1 MGEISSLMTVKYCS
15 IKMNNRINRTLLIAA
30 AMLGA
35 SSSPKAYDIYSN
47 LANWNYSQP
56 NFTYGYSVGDGYTG
70 REYRNLTAD
79 RYNVNE
85 RDLVNAGVYRG
96 LAGSFGWNGNE
107 YNGGGSAFAFGV
119 LETGITA
126 DNGTFDGNG
135 NDFDVASGY
144 YADGTYNFDS
154 RDTSTNL
161 AIGHTSYGFYT
172 ELGGNYF
179 GASTNGTL
187 TVYERT
193 FQVARTGDGS
203 NGALDFSAFESDNSE
218 TLSGTYYGA
227 TIVGRNVLPF
237 ASEPF
242 AGEGAGVGTDL
253 VGSVVKLGDIA
264 LGFLESEGLYAK
276 DGGWLDIRGD
286 LTLGAGG
293 TIYIRDGEITTN
305 IYTQYYAPGTL
316 DEAGS
321 LAIEAGILSVRNYF
335 AQDMVALDRQTLG
348 FRDGAV
354 NNTRLIL
361 TGSGYGYGFDGEGGG
376 FDPLVDGSGALRSIT
391 GNNIQ
396 NGNISIVSNGGP
408 LDGAVIGVDTGAT
421 LVINGNINGLN
432 NIVSDGGAS
441 VYFGVDGSGTVNG
454 RILAGIN
461 DVWKDGAGELLLT
474 ASNLFSGD
482 VNVAGGSLRITNSG
496 ALSGTSG
503 QTYVGPG
510 ASLVLDQ
517 ANGLSLVDD
526 IHIDGT
532 GLVGVGGALHN
543 KTGANVTT
551 GNLWVD
557 SVGGGN
563 AAATAKVDA
572 SSSLTVAGLRTNG
585 SYDTFTIDVGGADLT
600 SGSFTVS
607 GTTGSLDVI
616 VKNGTGLA
624 TFTTLT
630 NDVDTITVNAGK
642 VVVLGSESTA
652 LAPFATSFD
661 KDGVGVF
668 EVRGSHFYQGW
679 DILDGTAN
687 LFGNVTLDGS
697 LTDGDFDLGDS
708 GDVTSATL
716 NVESGATL
724 THISAE
730 GGDPAANTNGFDI
743 RLNSALN
750 VKRGGVVQLNATEI
764 DLDDNGTVSV
774 AGTLSS
780 TDAIYANDNST
791 VTVLAGGVVNT
802 NLDAD
807 SDADIVINAA
817 DVVNAFARGQVTGNA
832 VISDDATL
840 TVNGLLT
847 GNVTV
852 SDSGIVRGSGQVIGN
867 LNQNNATIA
876 PGNSPGI
883 LLVTGNY
890 TNVGGLLDLELAD
903 TGVAGT
909 AYDQLRVTGT
919 IIVSNALL
927 VDYSTIRFV
936 DFAGFEAE
944 HGDVFQVIADGS
956 GNARNTFDKFDLS
969 ATVTAAFDRVLFN
982 HATGRAYGTG
992 LVNNQNFSNY
1002 GKNRNQR
1009 EIGRALWMEAID
1021 YDKSGL
1027 GGELPQ
1033 SFIDSAYDPVAAAA
1047 KNGRKAWILTRHDNV
1062 QGELSTDLGAAAVQM
1077 LTASSG
1083 ATGLDSLSP
1092 EAYSGFGEIAVRLN
1106 RNIAQLGTTGR
1117 RTGDDGKWGFNFGYS
1132 GEQMTSDSTSD
1143 YTSYK
1148 TTSDT
1153 AYLTGDFA
1161 LGSNVHLNLSVALD
1175 DGRVQARDFNGDT
1188 NTSAFGIGLSITPES
1203 KSVRF
1208 DIGASFSNTNF
1219 DAVRQGSY
1227 MSQDN
1232 QDANAVAARLTFLPK
1247 QASLNTVVK
1256 AGQPAAPKVTLIPYI
1271 GVSFASTDVDAFSEA
1286 DVAGAQLN
1294 VDGFNRRSLVGEFGL
1309 NAEYALSEK
1318 TTLTGVFAYEHEFRD
1333 SGQTAMTAEFANDG
1347 VDDTDFT
1354 IHTDGFGAN
1363 IFRLGVGV
1371 RQQLGDKASLGLSYD
1386 ALFGGGLSSGQHIK
1400 ADVSFRF

>member
-1 MGEISSLMTVKYCS
+1 
-15 IKMNNRINRTLLIAA
+15 MNNRINRTLLIAA

-35 SSSPKAYDIYSN
+35 SSSPKAYN
-47 LANWNYSQP
+47 
-56 NFTYGYSVGDGYTG
+56 
-70 REYRNLTAD
+70 
-79 RYNVNE
+79 
-85 RDLVNAGVYRG
+85 
-96 LAGSFGWNGNE
+96 
-107 YNGGGSAFAFGV
+107 
-119 LETGITA
+119 
-126 DNGTFDGNG
+126 FDGTTG
-135 NDFDVASGY
+135 
-144 YADGTYNFDS
+144 
-154 RDTSTNL
+154 
-161 AIGHTSYGFYT
+161 
-172 ELGGNYF
+172 
-179 GASTNGTL
+179 
-187 TVYERT
+187 T
-193 FQVARTGDGS
+193 FQVGRTGSPS
-203 NGALDFSAFESDNSE
+203 NFSVFEGINSE
-218 TLSGTYYGA
+218 TLSGTYYNG
-227 TIVGRNVLPF
+227 TTFVGRNVLPL
-237 ASEPF
+237 ATN
-242 AGEGAGVGTDL
+242 GAPTADL
-253 VGSVVKLGDIA
+253 AGSVVKLGDIT
-264 LGFLESEGLYAK
+264 LGFFESEGLYAR

-293 TIYIRDGEITTN
+293 TINIRDGEITSN
-305 IYTQYYAPGTL
+305 IYTQTYAPGTL
-316 DEAGS
+316 DEAGF
-321 LAIEAGILSVRNYF
+321 LDIEAGILSVRNYF
-335 AQDMVALDRQTLG
+335 AQDMVALDDQTLG

-354 NNTRLIL
+354 NSTRLIL
-361 TGSGYGYGFDGEGGG
+361 TGSGYAYGFDGEGGG
-376 FDPLVDGSGALRSIT
+376 LGLEPTEGIGALRSIT

-396 NGNISIVSNGGP
+396 NGNISIVSTGGP
-408 LDGAVIGVDTGAT
+408 VDGALIGIDTGAT
-421 LVINGNINGLN
+421 LTINGTINGLN
-432 NIVSDGGAS
+432 NVVSDGGAI
-441 VYFGVDGSGTVNG
+441 VGFNAVGNATVNG
-454 RILAGIN
+454 RILAGISE
-461 DVWKDGAGELLLT
+461 VYKVGAGELLLT
-474 ASNLFSGD
+474 AANLFTGD
-482 VNVAGGSLRITNSG
+482 VNVIEGSVRITNSG

-517 ANGLSLVDD
+517 TNGLSLVDD

-543 KTGANVTT
+543 KTGVNVTT
-551 GNLWVD
+551 GNLWIDD
-557 SVGGGN
+557 STESGAN

-585 SYDTFTIDVGGADLT
+585 SYDTFTIDVGGAALT

-630 NDVDTITVNAGK
+630 DDVDTITVNAGK

-730 GGDPAANTNGFDI
+730 GGDPAANNNGFDI

-764 DLDDNGTVSV
+764 DLDDNSTVSV

-1062 QGELSTDLGAAAVQM
+1062 QGELSTDLGDAAVQV

-1106 RNIAQLGTTGR
+1106 RNIAQLGATGR
-1117 RTGDDGKWGFNFGYS
+1117 RTGDDAKWGFNFGYS

-1256 AGQPAAPKVTLIPYI
+1256 AGEPAAPKVTLTPYV

-1294 VDGFNRRSLVGEFGL
+1294 VKGFNRRSLVGEFGL

>member
-1 MGEISSLMTVKYCS
+1 
-15 IKMNNRINRTLLIAA
+15 MNNRINRTLLIAA

-35 SSSPKAYDIYSN
+35 SSSPKAYD
-47 LANWNYSQP
+47 
-56 NFTYGYSVGDGYTG
+56 
-70 REYRNLTAD
+70 
-79 RYNVNE
+79 
-85 RDLVNAGVYRG
+85 
-96 LAGSFGWNGNE
+96 
-107 YNGGGSAFAFGV
+107 
-119 LETGITA
+119 
-126 DNGTFDGNG
+126 FDG
-135 NDFDVASGY
+135 
-144 YADGTYNFDS
+144 
-154 RDTSTNL
+154 ST
-161 AIGHTSYGFYT
+161 G
-172 ELGGNYF
+172 
-179 GASTNGTL
+179 
-187 TVYERT
+187 T
-193 FQVARTGDGS
+193 FQVARTDGDGS
-203 NGALDFSAFESDNSE
+203 ANLSVFEGVNSA

-237 ASEPF
+237 ASE
-242 AGEGAGVGTDL
+242 EGTDL
-253 VGSVVKLGDIA
+253 EGSVVKLGDIA
-264 LGFLESEGLYAK
+264 LGFFESEGLYAK

-286 LTLGAGG
+286 LTLGASGD
-293 TIYIRDGEITTN
+293 IFIRDGEITSN
-305 IYTQYYAPGTL
+305 IYTQYYASGTL
-316 DEAGS
+316 DEAG
-321 LAIEAGILSVRNYF
+321 LLDIEAGILSVRYYF
-335 AQDMVALDRQTLG
+335 AQDMVALDDQTLG

-354 NNTRLIL
+354 NSTRLIL
-361 TGSGYGYGFDGEGGG
+361 TGFGYAYGFDGEGGG
-376 FDPLVDGSGALRSIT
+376 LVLEPTEGIGALRSIT

-396 NGNISIVSNGGP
+396 NGNISIVSDGGP
-408 LDGAVIGVDTGAT
+408 VDGAVIGIDTGAT

-432 NIVSDGGAS
+432 NVVSDGGAI
-441 VYFGVDGSGTVNG
+441 VGFNAVGNATVNG
-454 RILAGIN
+454 RILAGIS
-461 DVWKDGAGELLLT
+461 DVYKVGAGELLLT
-474 ASNLFSGD
+474 AANLFTGD
-482 VNVAGGSLRITNSG
+482 VNVIEGSVRITNSG

-503 QTYVGPG
+503 LTYVGPG

-551 GNLWVD
+551 GNLWIDD
-557 SVGGGN
+557 STESGAD

-572 SSSLTVAGLRTNG
+572 SSSLTVAGLRSNG
-585 SYDTFTIDVGGADLT
+585 SYNTFTIDVGGAALT

-607 GTTGSLDVI
+607 GTTGEINDI
-616 VKNGTGLA
+616 IKNGTGLA

-630 NDVDTITVNAGK
+630 SDVENIFVNAGK

-652 LAPFATSFD
+652 LAPFDATSFD
-661 KDGVGVF
+661 KWGAALI
-668 EVRGSHFYQGW
+668 EIRGSHFYE
-679 DILDGTAN
+679 DFDVREGTAD
-687 LFGNVTLDGS
+687 LFGNVTNGINDG
-697 LTDGDFDLGDS
+697 GDFDLGDNDEDTS
-708 GDVTSATL
+708 GIL

-724 THISAE
+724 THVSAFD
-730 GGDPAANTNGFDI
+730 GNPNANTDGFDI
-743 RLNSALN
+743 VNNSALN
-750 VKRGGVVQLNATEI
+750 VKRGGVVQLNGAEI
-764 DLDDNGTVSV
+764 DLDDNSTVSV

-780 TDAIYANDNST
+780 TDAINANDNST

-817 DVVNAFARGQVTGNA
+817 DVVNAYARGQVTGNA

-919 IIVSNALL
+919 IIVSNVLL
-927 VDYSTIRFV
+927 VDYSTIRFI

-969 ATVTAAFDRVLFN
+969 ATVTSAFDRVLFN

-1062 QGELSTDLGAAAVQM
+1062 QGELSTDLGDAAVQV

-1203 KSVRF
+1203 KFVRF

-1256 AGQPAAPKVTLIPYI
+1256 AGEPAAPKVTLTPYV
-1271 GVSFASTDVDAFSEA
+1271 GVSFASTSVDAFSEA

>member
-1 MGEISSLMTVKYCS
+1 
-15 IKMNNRINRTLLIAA
+15 MNNRINRTLLIAA
-30 AMLGA
+30 ALLGA
-35 SSSPKAYDIYSN
+35 SSSSKAYDFN
-47 LANWNYSQP
+47 
-56 NFTYGYSVGDGYTG
+56 
-70 REYRNLTAD
+70 
-79 RYNVNE
+79 
-85 RDLVNAGVYRG
+85 
-96 LAGSFGWNGNE
+96 GSPG
-107 YNGGGSAFAFGV
+107 
-119 LETGITA
+119 
-126 DNGTFDGNG
+126 
-135 NDFDVASGY
+135 
-144 YADGTYNFDS
+144 
-154 RDTSTNL
+154 
-161 AIGHTSYGFYT
+161 
-172 ELGGNYF
+172 
-179 GASTNGTL
+179 
-187 TVYERT
+187 T
-193 FQVARTGDGS
+193 FQVGRTGIEAS
-203 NGALDFSAFESDNSE
+203 SSDFEDINSE
-218 TLSGTYYGA
+218 TLSGTYYNG
-227 TIVGRNVLPF
+227 TTFVGLNVLPF
-237 ASEPF
+237 AT
-242 AGEGAGVGTDL
+242 AGAPTADL
-253 VGSVVKLGDIA
+253 AGSVVKLGDIA
-264 LGFLESEGLYAK
+264 LGFFGSEGLFAE

-293 TIYIRDGEITTN
+293 TIYIRDGEITSN
-305 IYTQYYAPGTL
+305 IYTQTYAPGTL
-316 DEAGS
+316 DEAGF
-321 LAIEAGILSVRNYF
+321 LDIEAGILSVRNYF
-335 AQDMVALDRQTLG
+335 AQDMVATDGQTLG

-354 NNTRLIL
+354 NNTRMIL
-361 TGSGYGYGFDGEGGG
+361 TGFGYAYGFDGEGGSG
-376 FDPLVDGSGALRSIT
+376 PVPTEGIGALRSIT

-396 NGNISIVSNGGP
+396 NGNISIVSDGG
-408 LDGAVIGVDTGAT
+408 LADGTIIGVDTGAT
-421 LVINGNINGLN
+421 LTINGTINGLN
-432 NIVSDGGAS
+432 DVDSDGGAI
-441 VYFGVDGSGTVNG
+441 VGFNTFGNATVNG
-454 RILAGIN
+454 RILAGIS
-461 DVWKDGAGELLLT
+461 DVYKVGAGELLINS
-474 ASNLFSGD
+474 SNLFTGD
-482 VNVAGGSLRITNSG
+482 VNIIAGSARITNSG

-503 QTYVGPG
+503 QTYVESG

-517 ANGLSLVDD
+517 ASGLSLVDD

-543 KTGANVTT
+543 KTGTNVTT
-551 GNLWVD
+551 GNLWIDD
-557 SVGGGN
+557 STESGAD

-572 SSSLTVAGLRTNG
+572 SSSLTVAGLRSNG
-585 SYDTFTIDVGGADLT
+585 SYNTFTIDVGGVALT

-607 GTTGSLDVI
+607 GTTGSINDI

-630 NDVDTITVNAGK
+630 SDVQNIFVNAGK

-652 LAPFATSFD
+652 LDPFDDTSFD
-661 KDGVGVF
+661 KWGAAVI
-668 EVRGSHFYQGW
+668 EIRGSHFYE
-679 DILDGTAN
+679 DFDVREGTAD
-687 LFGNVTLDGS
+687 LFGNVTSGFGGEGG
-697 LTDGDFDLGDS
+697 GDLDLGSDEEGTFS
-708 GDVTSATL
+708 GIL

-724 THISAE
+724 THVSE
-730 GGDPAANTNGFDI
+730 FDGDPSANTDDFDVVN
-743 RLNSALN
+743 NSALN
-750 VKRGGVVQLNATEI
+750 VKRGGVVQLNAAEI
-764 DLDDNGTVSV
+764 EVDDNSTVSV

-780 TDAIYANDNST
+780 TAEVEANDNST
-791 VTVLAGGVVNT
+791 VTVLAGGVVNSDI
-802 NLDAD
+802 NAD
-807 SDADIVINAA
+807 EAAEVVIDAA
-817 DVVNAFARGQVTGNA
+817 DVVNAYARGQVTGNA
-832 VISDDATL
+832 TISDSATL

-867 LNQNNATIA
+867 LIQSNATIS

-919 IIVSNALL
+919 ITVSNALP
-927 VDYSTIRFV
+927 VDYSTIRFI

-969 ATVTAAFDRVLFN
+969 ATVTGANDRVLFY

-1002 GKNRNQR
+1002 AKNRNQR

-1027 GGELPQ
+1027 IGELPQ

-1047 KNGRKAWILTRHDNV
+1047 KTGLKAWILTRHDNV
-1062 QGELSTDLGAAAVQM
+1062 LGELSTDLGDAAVQM

-1106 RNIAQLGTTGR
+1106 RNIAQLGSTGR

-1247 QASLNTVVK
+1247 QASLNTVLK
-1256 AGQPAAPKVTLIPYI
+1256 AGEPAAPKVTLTPYV
-1271 GVSFASTDVDAFSEA
+1271 GVSFASTSVDAFSEA

-1333 SGQTAMTAEFANDG
+1333 SGQTEMRAEFANDG

-1354 IHTDGFGAN
+1354 IHTDGLGAN
-1363 IFRLGVGV
+1363 IFRLGVGI
-1371 RQQLGDKASLGLSYD
+1371 RQQLGEKASLGLSYD

>member
-1 MGEISSLMTVKYCS
+1 
-15 IKMNNRINRTLLIAA
+15 MNNRINRTLLVAA
-30 AMLGA
+30 ALLGA
-35 SSSPKAYDIYSN
+35 SSSSKAYDFNGS
-47 LANWNYSQP
+47 
-56 NFTYGYSVGDGYTG
+56 TG
-70 REYRNLTAD
+70 
-79 RYNVNE
+79 
-85 RDLVNAGVYRG
+85 
-96 LAGSFGWNGNE
+96 
-107 YNGGGSAFAFGV
+107 
-119 LETGITA
+119 
-126 DNGTFDGNG
+126 
-135 NDFDVASGY
+135 
-144 YADGTYNFDS
+144 
-154 RDTSTNL
+154 
-161 AIGHTSYGFYT
+161 
-172 ELGGNYF
+172 
-179 GASTNGTL
+179 
-187 TVYERT
+187 T
-193 FQVARTGDGS
+193 FQVGRTS
-203 NGALDFSAFESDNSE
+203 IEVSSSAFEGINSE
-218 TLSGTYYGA
+218 TLSGTYYNG
-227 TIVGRNVLPF
+227 TTFVGLNVLPF
-237 ASEPF
+237 AT
-242 AGEGAGVGTDL
+242 AGAPTADL
-253 VGSVVKLGDIA
+253 AGSVVKLGDIA
-264 LGFLESEGLYAK
+264 LGFFDPESLYAE

-293 TIYIRDGEITTN
+293 TIYIRDGEITSN
-305 IYTQYYAPGTL
+305 IYTQTYAPGTL
-316 DEAGS
+316 DEAGF
-321 LAIEAGILSVRNYF
+321 LDIEAGILSVRNYF
-335 AQDMVALDRQTLG
+335 AQDMVATDGQTLG

-354 NNTRLIL
+354 NNTRMIL
-361 TGSGYGYGFDGEGGG
+361 TGFGYDYGFDGEGGPG
-376 FDPLVDGSGALRSIT
+376 PDPTEGSGALRSIT

-396 NGNISIVSNGGP
+396 NGNISIVSDGEVY
-408 LDGAVIGVDTGAT
+408 DGAIIGVDTGAT
-421 LVINGNINGLN
+421 LTINGTINGLN
-432 NIVSDGGAS
+432 DVDSDGGAI
-441 VYFGVDGSGTVNG
+441 VGFNTFGNATVNG
-454 RILAGIN
+454 RILAGIS
-461 DVWKDGAGELLLT
+461 DVFKVGAGELLVT
-474 ASNLFSGD
+474 ASNLFTGD
-482 VNVAGGSLRITNSG
+482 VNIIAGSVRITNSG

-503 QTYVGPG
+503 QTYVESG

-517 ANGLSLVDD
+517 ASGLSLVDD

-543 KTGANVTT
+543 KTGTNVTT
-551 GNLWVD
+551 GNLWID
-557 SVGGGN
+557 SVEDGSD

-585 SYDTFTIDVGGADLT
+585 SYDTFTIDVGGAGLT

-652 LAPFATSFD
+652 LAPFETGFD
-661 KDGVGVF
+661 KYGVGVL

-679 DILDGTAN
+679 DIRDGTAN
-687 LFGNVTLDGS
+687 LFGNVTLDGN
-697 LTDGDFDLGDS
+697 LADGDFDLGESDA
-708 GDVTSATL
+708 VTSATL
-716 NVESGATL
+716 NIESGATL
-724 THISAE
+724 THISDDGE
-730 GGDPAANTNGFDI
+730 GDPAANSNGFDI

-750 VKRGGVVQLNATEI
+750 VKRGGVVQLNAAEI

-802 NLDAD
+802 NIDAD
-807 SDADIVINAA
+807 GTADVVIDAA
-817 DVVNAFARGQVTGNA
+817 DVVNAYARGQVRGNA
-832 VISDDATL
+832 TISDSATL
-840 TVNGLLT
+840 TVNGLLGRNDSLAIT
-847 GNVTV
+847 VTV
-852 SDSGIVRGSGQVIGN
+852 SDSGIVRGSGEIRGN
-867 LNQNNATIA
+867 LIQSNATIS

-919 IIVSNALL
+919 ITVSNALP
-927 VDYSTIRFV
+927 VDYSTIRFI

-969 ATVTAAFDRVLFN
+969 ATVTGANDRVLFY

-1002 GKNRNQR
+1002 AKNRNQR

-1027 GGELPQ
+1027 TGEL
-1033 SFIDSAYDPVAAAA
+1033 SAEFIATAYDPVAAAA
-1047 KNGRKAWILTRHDNV
+1047 KTGLKAWILTRHVDV
-1062 QGELSTDLGAAAVQM
+1062 PVPPATLPSGDVVGENSTDLGDAAVQM

-1106 RNIAQLGTTGR
+1106 RNIAQLGSTGR

-1247 QASLNTVVK
+1247 QASLNTVLK
-1256 AGQPAAPKVTLIPYI
+1256 AGEPAAPKVTLTPYV
-1271 GVSFASTDVDAFSEA
+1271 GVSFASTSVDAFSEA

-1294 VDGFNRRSLVGEFGL
+1294 VKGFNRRSLVGEFGL

-1333 SGQTAMTAEFANDG
+1333 SGQTEMRAEFANEG

-1354 IHTDGFGAN
+1354 IHTDGLGAN

-1371 RQQLGDKASLGLSYD
+1371 RQQLGEKASLGLSYD

>member
-1 MGEISSLMTVKYCS
+1 
-15 IKMNNRINRTLLIAA
+15 MNNRINRTLLIAA
-30 AMLGA
+30 ALLGA
-35 SSSPKAYDIYSN
+35 SSSSKAYD
-47 LANWNYSQP
+47 
-56 NFTYGYSVGDGYTG
+56 
-70 REYRNLTAD
+70 
-79 RYNVNE
+79 
-85 RDLVNAGVYRG
+85 
-96 LAGSFGWNGNE
+96 
-107 YNGGGSAFAFGV
+107 
-119 LETGITA
+119 
-126 DNGTFDGNG
+126 FDG
-135 NDFDVASGY
+135 
-144 YADGTYNFDS
+144 
-154 RDTSTNL
+154 ST
-161 AIGHTSYGFYT
+161 G
-172 ELGGNYF
+172 
-179 GASTNGTL
+179 
-187 TVYERT
+187 T
-193 FQVARTGDGS
+193 FQVGRTS
-203 NGALDFSAFESDNSE
+203 IEVSSSAFEDINSE
-218 TLSGTYYGA
+218 TLSGTYYNG
-227 TIVGRNVLPF
+227 TTFIGLNVLPF
-237 ASEPF
+237 AT
-242 AGEGAGVGTDL
+242 AGAPTADL
-253 VGSVVKLGDIA
+253 AGSVVKLGDIA
-264 LGFLESEGLYAK
+264 LGFFDPESLYAE

-293 TIYIRDGEITTN
+293 TIYIRDGEITSN
-305 IYTQYYAPGTL
+305 IYTQTYAPGTL
-316 DEAGS
+316 DEAGF
-321 LAIEAGILSVRNYF
+321 LDIEAGILSVRNYF
-335 AQDMVALDRQTLG
+335 AQDMVATDGQTLG

-354 NNTRLIL
+354 NNTRMIL
-361 TGSGYGYGFDGEGGG
+361 TGFGYAYGFDGEGGPG
-376 FDPLVDGSGALRSIT
+376 PDSTEGIGALRSIT

-396 NGNISIVSNGGP
+396 NGNISIVAEEGP
-408 LDGAVIGVDTGAT
+408 LEGAIIGVDTGAT
-421 LVINGNINGLN
+421 LTINGTINGLN
-432 NIVSDGGAS
+432 DVDSDGGAI
-441 VYFGVDGSGTVNG
+441 VGFNTVGNATVNG
-454 RILAGIN
+454 RILAGIS
-461 DVWKDGAGELLLT
+461 DVFKVGAGELLVT
-474 ASNLFSGD
+474 ASNLFTGD
-482 VNVAGGSLRITNSG
+482 VNIIAGSARITNSG

-503 QTYVGPG
+503 QTYVESG

-517 ANGLSLVDD
+517 ASGLSLVDD

-543 KTGANVTT
+543 KTGTNVTT
-551 GNLWVD
+551 GNLWID
-557 SVGGGN
+557 SVEDGVD

-585 SYDTFTIDVGGADLT
+585 SYDTFTIDVGGAGLT

-630 NDVDTITVNAGK
+630 EDTDTITVNAGK

-652 LAPFATSFD
+652 LAPFETGFD
-661 KDGVGVF
+661 KYGVGVL

-679 DILDGTAN
+679 DIRDGTAN
-687 LFGNVTLDGS
+687 LFGNVTLDGN
-697 LTDGDFDLGDS
+697 LADGDFDLGES
-708 GDVTSATL
+708 AAVTSATL
-716 NVESGATL
+716 NIESGATL
-724 THISAE
+724 THISDDGE
-730 GGDPAANTNGFDI
+730 GDPAANSDGFDI

-750 VKRGGVVQLNATEI
+750 VKRGGVVQLNAAEI
-764 DLDDNGTVSV
+764 DLDDTGTVSV

-802 NLDAD
+802 DIDAD
-807 SDADIVINAA
+807 GTADVVIDAA
-817 DVVNAFARGQVTGNA
+817 DVVNAYARGQVRGNA
-832 VISDDATL
+832 TISDSATL
-840 TVNGLLT
+840 TVNGLLGRNDSLAIT
-847 GNVTV
+847 VTV
-852 SDSGIVRGSGQVIGN
+852 SDSGIVRGSGEIRGN
-867 LNQNNATIA
+867 LIQSNATIS

-919 IIVSNALL
+919 ITVSNALPG
-927 VDYSTIRFV
+927 DYSTIRFI

-969 ATVTAAFDRVLFN
+969 ATVTGANDRVLFY

-1002 GKNRNQR
+1002 AKNRNQR

-1027 GGELPQ
+1027 TGEL
-1033 SFIDSAYDPVAAAA
+1033 SAEFIATAYDPVAAAA
-1047 KNGRKAWILTRHDNV
+1047 KTGLKAWILTRHVDV
-1062 QGELSTDLGAAAVQM
+1062 PVPPATLPSGDVVGENSTDLGDAAVQM

-1106 RNIAQLGTTGR
+1106 RNIAQLGSTGR

-1247 QASLNTVVK
+1247 QASLNTVLK
-1256 AGQPAAPKVTLIPYI
+1256 AGEPAAPKVTLTPYV
-1271 GVSFASTDVDAFSEA
+1271 GVSFASTSVDAFSEA

-1333 SGQTAMTAEFANDG
+1333 SGQTEMTAEFANDG

-1354 IHTDGFGAN
+1354 IHTDGLGAN

-1371 RQQLGDKASLGLSYD
+1371 RQQLGEKASLGLSYD

>member
-1 MGEISSLMTVKYCS
+1 
-15 IKMNNRINRTLLIAA
+15 MNNRINRTLLIAA
-30 AMLGA
+30 ALLGA
-35 SSSPKAYDIYSN
+35 SSSSKAYD
-47 LANWNYSQP
+47 
-56 NFTYGYSVGDGYTG
+56 
-70 REYRNLTAD
+70 
-79 RYNVNE
+79 
-85 RDLVNAGVYRG
+85 
-96 LAGSFGWNGNE
+96 
-107 YNGGGSAFAFGV
+107 
-119 LETGITA
+119 
-126 DNGTFDGNG
+126 FDG
-135 NDFDVASGY
+135 
-144 YADGTYNFDS
+144 
-154 RDTSTNL
+154 ST
-161 AIGHTSYGFYT
+161 G
-172 ELGGNYF
+172 
-179 GASTNGTL
+179 
-187 TVYERT
+187 T
-193 FQVARTGDGS
+193 FQVGRTS
-203 NGALDFSAFESDNSE
+203 IEVSSSAFEDINSE
-218 TLSGTYYGA
+218 TLSGTYYNG
-227 TIVGRNVLPF
+227 TTFIGLNVLPF
-237 ASEPF
+237 AT
-242 AGEGAGVGTDL
+242 AGAPTADL
-253 VGSVVKLGDIA
+253 AGSVVKLGDIA
-264 LGFLESEGLYAK
+264 LGFFDPESLYAE

-293 TIYIRDGEITTN
+293 TIYIRDGEITSN
-305 IYTQYYAPGTL
+305 IYTQTYAPGTL
-316 DEAGS
+316 DEAGF
-321 LAIEAGILSVRNYF
+321 LDIEAGILSVRNYF
-335 AQDMVALDRQTLG
+335 AQDMVATDGQTLG

-354 NNTRLIL
+354 NNTRMIL
-361 TGSGYGYGFDGEGGG
+361 TGFGYAYGFDGEGGPG
-376 FDPLVDGSGALRSIT
+376 PDSTEGIGALRSIT

-396 NGNISIVSNGGP
+396 NGNISIVAEEGP
-408 LDGAVIGVDTGAT
+408 LEGAIIGVDTGAT
-421 LVINGNINGLN
+421 LTINGTINGLN
-432 NIVSDGGAS
+432 DVDSDGGAI
-441 VYFGVDGSGTVNG
+441 VGFNTVGNATVNG
-454 RILAGIN
+454 RILAGIS
-461 DVWKDGAGELLLT
+461 DVFKVGAGELLVT
-474 ASNLFSGD
+474 ASNLFTGD
-482 VNVAGGSLRITNSG
+482 VNILGGSVRITNSG

-503 QTYVGPG
+503 QTYVESG

-517 ANGLSLVDD
+517 ASGLSLVDD

-543 KTGANVTT
+543 KTGTNVTT
-551 GNLWVD
+551 GNLWID
-557 SVGGGN
+557 SVEDGVD

-572 SSSLTVAGLRTNG
+572 SSSLTVAGLRTNDD
-585 SYDTFTIDVGGADLT
+585 SYDTFTIDVGGAGLT

-630 NDVDTITVNAGK
+630 EDVDDITVNAGK

-652 LAPFATSFD
+652 LAPFETGFD
-661 KDGVGVF
+661 KYGVGVL

-679 DILDGTAN
+679 DIRDGTAN
-687 LFGNVTLDGS
+687 LFGNVTLDGN
-697 LTDGDFDLGDS
+697 LADGDFDLGES
-708 GDVTSATL
+708 AAVTSATL
-716 NVESGATL
+716 NIESGATL
-724 THISAE
+724 THISDDGE
-730 GGDPAANTNGFDI
+730 GDPAANSDGFDI

-750 VKRGGVVQLNATEI
+750 VKRGGVVQLNAAEI
-764 DLDDNGTVSV
+764 DLDDTGTVSV

-802 NLDAD
+802 NIDAD
-807 SDADIVINAA
+807 GTADVVIDAA
-817 DVVNAFARGQVTGNA
+817 DVVNAYARGQVRGNA
-832 VISDDATL
+832 TISDSATL
-840 TVNGLLT
+840 TVNGLLGRNDSLAIT
-847 GNVTV
+847 VTV
-852 SDSGIVRGSGQVIGN
+852 SDSGIVRGSGEIRGN
-867 LNQNNATIA
+867 LIQSNATIS

-919 IIVSNALL
+919 ITVSNALP
-927 VDYSTIRFV
+927 VDYSTIRFI

-969 ATVTAAFDRVLFN
+969 ATVTGANDRVLFY

-1002 GKNRNQR
+1002 AKNRNQR

-1027 GGELPQ
+1027 TGEL
-1033 SFIDSAYDPVAAAA
+1033 SAEFIATAYDPVAAAA
-1047 KNGRKAWILTRHDNV
+1047 KTGLKAWILTRHVDV
-1062 QGELSTDLGAAAVQM
+1062 PVPPATLPSGDVVGENSTDLGDAAVQM

-1106 RNIAQLGTTGR
+1106 RNIAQLGSTGR

-1247 QASLNTVVK
+1247 QASLNTVLK
-1256 AGQPAAPKVTLIPYI
+1256 AGEPAAPKVTLTPYV
-1271 GVSFASTDVDAFSEA
+1271 GVSFASTSVDAFSEA

-1333 SGQTAMTAEFANDG
+1333 SGQTEMTAEFANDG

-1354 IHTDGFGAN
+1354 IHTDGLGAN

-1371 RQQLGDKASLGLSYD
+1371 RQQLGEKASLGLSYD

>member
-1 MGEISSLMTVKYCS
+1 
-15 IKMNNRINRTLLIAA
+15 MNNRINRTLLIAA
-30 AMLGA
+30 ALLGA
-35 SSSPKAYDIYSN
+35 SSSSKAYD
-47 LANWNYSQP
+47 
-56 NFTYGYSVGDGYTG
+56 
-70 REYRNLTAD
+70 
-79 RYNVNE
+79 
-85 RDLVNAGVYRG
+85 
-96 LAGSFGWNGNE
+96 
-107 YNGGGSAFAFGV
+107 
-119 LETGITA
+119 
-126 DNGTFDGNG
+126 FDG
-135 NDFDVASGY
+135 
-144 YADGTYNFDS
+144 
-154 RDTSTNL
+154 ST
-161 AIGHTSYGFYT
+161 G
-172 ELGGNYF
+172 
-179 GASTNGTL
+179 
-187 TVYERT
+187 T
-193 FQVARTGDGS
+193 FQVGRTS
-203 NGALDFSAFESDNSE
+203 IEVSSSAFEDINSE
-218 TLSGTYYGA
+218 TLSGTYYNG
-227 TIVGRNVLPF
+227 TTFIGLNVLPF
-237 ASEPF
+237 AT
-242 AGEGAGVGTDL
+242 AGAPTADL
-253 VGSVVKLGDIA
+253 AGSVVKLGDIA
-264 LGFLESEGLYAK
+264 LGFFDPESLYAE

-293 TIYIRDGEITTN
+293 TIYIRDGEITSN
-305 IYTQYYAPGTL
+305 IYTQTYAPGTL
-316 DEAGS
+316 DEAGF
-321 LAIEAGILSVRNYF
+321 LDIEAGILSVRNYF
-335 AQDMVALDRQTLG
+335 AQDMVATDGQTLG

-354 NNTRLIL
+354 NNTRMIL
-361 TGSGYGYGFDGEGGG
+361 TGFGYAYGFDGEGGPG
-376 FDPLVDGSGALRSIT
+376 PDSTEGIGALRSIT

-396 NGNISIVSNGGP
+396 NGNISIVAEEGP
-408 LDGAVIGVDTGAT
+408 LEGAIIGVDTGAT
-421 LVINGNINGLN
+421 LTINGTINGLN
-432 NIVSDGGAS
+432 DVDSDGGAI
-441 VYFGVDGSGTVNG
+441 VGFNAVGNATVNG
-454 RILAGIN
+454 RILAGIS
-461 DVWKDGAGELLLT
+461 DVYKVGAGELLVT
-474 ASNLFSGD
+474 ASNLFTGD
-482 VNVAGGSLRITNSG
+482 VNIQGGSVRITNSG

-503 QTYVGPG
+503 QTYVESG

-517 ANGLSLVDD
+517 ASGLSLVDD

-543 KTGANVTT
+543 KTGTNVTT
-551 GNLWVD
+551 GNLWID
-557 SVGGGN
+557 SVEDGVD

-585 SYDTFTIDVGGADLT
+585 SYDTFTIDVGGAGLT

-630 NDVDTITVNAGK
+630 EDVDDITVNAGK

-652 LAPFATSFD
+652 LAPFETGFD
-661 KDGVGVF
+661 KYGVGVL

-679 DILDGTAN
+679 DIRDGTAN
-687 LFGNVTLDGS
+687 LFGNVTLDGN
-697 LTDGDFDLGDS
+697 LADGDFDLGES
-708 GDVTSATL
+708 AAVTSATL
-716 NVESGATL
+716 NIESGATL
-724 THISAE
+724 THISDDGE
-730 GGDPAANTNGFDI
+730 GDPAANSDGFDI

-750 VKRGGVVQLNATEI
+750 VKRGGVVQLNAAEI
-764 DLDDNGTVSV
+764 DLDDTGTVSV

-802 NLDAD
+802 NIDAD
-807 SDADIVINAA
+807 GTADVVIDAA
-817 DVVNAFARGQVTGNA
+817 DVVNAYARGQVRGNA
-832 VISDDATL
+832 TISDSATL
-840 TVNGLLT
+840 TVNGLLGRNDSLAIT
-847 GNVTV
+847 VTV
-852 SDSGIVRGSGQVIGN
+852 SDSGIVRGSGEIRGN
-867 LNQNNATIA
+867 LIQSNATIS

-919 IIVSNALL
+919 ITVSNALP
-927 VDYSTIRFV
+927 VDYSTIRFI

-969 ATVTAAFDRVLFN
+969 ATVTGANDRVLFY

-1002 GKNRNQR
+1002 AKNRNQR

-1027 GGELPQ
+1027 TGEL
-1033 SFIDSAYDPVAAAA
+1033 SAEFIATAYDPVAAAA
-1047 KNGRKAWILTRHDNV
+1047 KTGLKAWILTRHVDV
-1062 QGELSTDLGAAAVQM
+1062 PVPPATLPSGDVVGENSTDLGDAAVQM

-1106 RNIAQLGTTGR
+1106 RNIAQLGSTGR

-1247 QASLNTVVK
+1247 QASLNTVLK
-1256 AGQPAAPKVTLIPYI
+1256 AGEPAAPKVTLTPYV
-1271 GVSFASTDVDAFSEA
+1271 GVSFASTSVDAFSEA

-1333 SGQTAMTAEFANDG
+1333 SGQTEMTAEFANDG

-1354 IHTDGFGAN
+1354 IHTDGLGAN

-1371 RQQLGDKASLGLSYD
+1371 RQQLGEKASLGLSYD

>member
-1 MGEISSLMTVKYCS
+1 
-15 IKMNNRINRTLLIAA
+15 MNNRINRTLLIAA
-30 AMLGA
+30 ALLGA
-35 SSSPKAYDIYSN
+35 SSSSKAYD
-47 LANWNYSQP
+47 
-56 NFTYGYSVGDGYTG
+56 
-70 REYRNLTAD
+70 
-79 RYNVNE
+79 
-85 RDLVNAGVYRG
+85 
-96 LAGSFGWNGNE
+96 
-107 YNGGGSAFAFGV
+107 
-119 LETGITA
+119 
-126 DNGTFDGNG
+126 FDG
-135 NDFDVASGY
+135 
-144 YADGTYNFDS
+144 
-154 RDTSTNL
+154 ST
-161 AIGHTSYGFYT
+161 G
-172 ELGGNYF
+172 
-179 GASTNGTL
+179 
-187 TVYERT
+187 T
-193 FQVARTGDGS
+193 FQVGRTS
-203 NGALDFSAFESDNSE
+203 IEVSSSAFEDINSE
-218 TLSGTYYGA
+218 TLSGTYYNG
-227 TIVGRNVLPF
+227 TTFIGLNVLPF
-237 ASEPF
+237 AT
-242 AGEGAGVGTDL
+242 AGAPTADL
-253 VGSVVKLGDIA
+253 AGSVVKLGDIA
-264 LGFLESEGLYAK
+264 LGFFDPESLYAE

-293 TIYIRDGEITTN
+293 TIYIRDGEITSN
-305 IYTQYYAPGTL
+305 IYTQTYAPGTL
-316 DEAGS
+316 DEAGF
-321 LAIEAGILSVRNYF
+321 LDIEAGILSVRNYF
-335 AQDMVALDRQTLG
+335 AQDMVATDGQTLG

-354 NNTRLIL
+354 NNTRMIL
-361 TGSGYGYGFDGEGGG
+361 TGFGYAYGFDGEGGPG
-376 FDPLVDGSGALRSIT
+376 PDSTEGIGALRSIT

-396 NGNISIVSNGGP
+396 NGNISIVAEEGP
-408 LDGAVIGVDTGAT
+408 LEGAIIGVDTGAT
-421 LVINGNINGLN
+421 LTINGTINGLN
-432 NIVSDGGAS
+432 DVDSDGGAI
-441 VYFGVDGSGTVNG
+441 VGFNTVGNATVNG
-454 RILAGIN
+454 RILAGIS
-461 DVWKDGAGELLLT
+461 DVFKVGAGELLVT
-474 ASNLFSGD
+474 ASNLFTGD
-482 VNVAGGSLRITNSG
+482 VNIIAGSARITNSG

-503 QTYVGPG
+503 QTYVESG

-517 ANGLSLVDD
+517 ASGLSLVDD

-543 KTGANVTT
+543 KTGTNVTT
-551 GNLWVD
+551 GNLWID
-557 SVGGGN
+557 SVEDGVD

-585 SYDTFTIDVGGADLT
+585 SYDTFTIDVGGAGLT

-630 NDVDTITVNAGK
+630 EDVDDITVNAGK

-652 LAPFATSFD
+652 LAPFETGFD
-661 KDGVGVF
+661 KYGVGVL

-679 DILDGTAN
+679 DIRDGTAN
-687 LFGNVTLDGS
+687 LFGNVTLDGN
-697 LTDGDFDLGDS
+697 LADGDFDLGES
-708 GDVTSATL
+708 AAVTSATL
-716 NVESGATL
+716 NIESGATL
-724 THISAE
+724 THISDDGE
-730 GGDPAANTNGFDI
+730 GDPAANSDGFDI

-750 VKRGGVVQLNATEI
+750 VKRGGVVQLNAAEI
-764 DLDDNGTVSV
+764 DLDDTGTVSV

-802 NLDAD
+802 NIDAD
-807 SDADIVINAA
+807 GTADVVIDAA
-817 DVVNAFARGQVTGNA
+817 DVVNAYARGQVRGNA
-832 VISDDATL
+832 TISDSATL
-840 TVNGLLT
+840 TVNGLLGRNDSLAIT
-847 GNVTV
+847 VTV
-852 SDSGIVRGSGQVIGN
+852 SDSGIVRGSGEIRGN
-867 LNQNNATIA
+867 LIQSNATIS

-919 IIVSNALL
+919 ITVSNALP
-927 VDYSTIRFV
+927 VDYSTIRFI

-969 ATVTAAFDRVLFN
+969 ATVTGANDRVLFY

-1002 GKNRNQR
+1002 AKNRNQR

-1027 GGELPQ
+1027 TGEL
-1033 SFIDSAYDPVAAAA
+1033 SAEFIATAYDPVAAAA
-1047 KNGRKAWILTRHDNV
+1047 KTGLKAWILTRHVDV
-1062 QGELSTDLGAAAVQM
+1062 PVPPATLPSGDVVGENSTDLGDAAVQM

-1106 RNIAQLGTTGR
+1106 RNIAQLGSTGR

-1247 QASLNTVVK
+1247 QASLNTVLK
-1256 AGQPAAPKVTLIPYI
+1256 AGEPAAPKVTLTPYV
-1271 GVSFASTDVDAFSEA
+1271 GVSFASTSVDAFSEA

-1333 SGQTAMTAEFANDG
+1333 SGQTEMTAEFANDG

-1354 IHTDGFGAN
+1354 IHTDGLGAN

-1371 RQQLGDKASLGLSYD
+1371 RQQLGEKASLGLSYD

>member
-1 MGEISSLMTVKYCS
+1 
-15 IKMNNRINRTLLIAA
+15 MNNRINRTLLIAA
-30 AMLGA
+30 ALLGA
-35 SSSPKAYDIYSN
+35 SSSSKAYD
-47 LANWNYSQP
+47 
-56 NFTYGYSVGDGYTG
+56 
-70 REYRNLTAD
+70 
-79 RYNVNE
+79 
-85 RDLVNAGVYRG
+85 
-96 LAGSFGWNGNE
+96 
-107 YNGGGSAFAFGV
+107 
-119 LETGITA
+119 
-126 DNGTFDGNG
+126 FDG
-135 NDFDVASGY
+135 
-144 YADGTYNFDS
+144 
-154 RDTSTNL
+154 ST
-161 AIGHTSYGFYT
+161 G
-172 ELGGNYF
+172 
-179 GASTNGTL
+179 
-187 TVYERT
+187 T
-193 FQVARTGDGS
+193 FQVGRTS
-203 NGALDFSAFESDNSE
+203 IEVSSSAFEDINSE
-218 TLSGTYYGA
+218 TLSGTYYNG
-227 TIVGRNVLPF
+227 TTFIGLNVLPF
-237 ASEPF
+237 AT
-242 AGEGAGVGTDL
+242 AGAPTADL
-253 VGSVVKLGDIA
+253 AGSVVKLGDIA
-264 LGFLESEGLYAK
+264 LGFFDPESLYAE

-293 TIYIRDGEITTN
+293 TIYIRDGEITSN
-305 IYTQYYAPGTL
+305 IYTQTYAPGTL
-316 DEAGS
+316 DEAGF
-321 LAIEAGILSVRNYF
+321 LDIEAGILSVRNYF
-335 AQDMVALDRQTLG
+335 AQDMVATDGQTLG

-354 NNTRLIL
+354 NNTRMIL
-361 TGSGYGYGFDGEGGG
+361 TGFGYAYGFDGEGGPG
-376 FDPLVDGSGALRSIT
+376 PDSTEGIGALRSIT

-396 NGNISIVSNGGP
+396 NGNISIVAEEGP
-408 LDGAVIGVDTGAT
+408 LEGAIIGVDTGAT
-421 LVINGNINGLN
+421 LTINGTINGLN
-432 NIVSDGGAS
+432 DVDSDGGAI
-441 VYFGVDGSGTVNG
+441 VGFNAVGNATVNG
-454 RILAGIN
+454 RILAGIS
-461 DVWKDGAGELLLT
+461 DVYKVGAGELLVT
-474 ASNLFSGD
+474 ASNLFTGD
-482 VNVAGGSLRITNSG
+482 VNIIAGSARITNSG

-503 QTYVGPG
+503 QTYVESG

-517 ANGLSLVDD
+517 ASGLSLVDD

-543 KTGANVTT
+543 KTGTNVTT
-551 GNLWVD
+551 GNLWID
-557 SVGGGN
+557 SVEDGVD

-585 SYDTFTIDVGGADLT
+585 SYDTFTIDVGGAGLT

-630 NDVDTITVNAGK
+630 EDVDDITVNAGK

-652 LAPFATSFD
+652 LAPFETGFD
-661 KDGVGVF
+661 KYGVGVL

-679 DILDGTAN
+679 DIRDGTAN
-687 LFGNVTLDGS
+687 LFGNVTLDGN
-697 LTDGDFDLGDS
+697 LADGDFDLGES
-708 GDVTSATL
+708 AAVTSATL
-716 NVESGATL
+716 NIESGATL
-724 THISAE
+724 THISDDGE
-730 GGDPAANTNGFDI
+730 GDPAANSSGFDI

-750 VKRGGVVQLNATEI
+750 VKRGGVVQLNAAEI

-791 VTVLAGGVVNT
+791 VTVLAGGVVNSDI
-802 NLDAD
+802 DAD
-807 SDADIVINAA
+807 GTADVVIDAA
-817 DVVNAFARGQVTGNA
+817 DVVNAYARGQVRGNA
-832 VISDDATL
+832 TISDSATL
-840 TVNGLLT
+840 TVNGLLGRNDSLAIT
-847 GNVTV
+847 VTV
-852 SDSGIVRGSGQVIGN
+852 SDSGIVRGSGEIRGN
-867 LNQNNATIA
+867 LIQSNATIS

-883 LLVTGNY
+883 LLVTANY

-919 IIVSNALL
+919 ITVSNALP
-927 VDYSTIRFV
+927 VDYSTIRFI

-956 GNARNTFDKFDLS
+956 GNARNTRDKFDLS
-969 ATVTAAFDRVLFN
+969 TTVTALGDRVLFN

-1002 GKNRNQR
+1002 AKNRNQR

-1027 GGELPQ
+1027 TGEL
-1033 SFIDSAYDPVAAAA
+1033 SAEFIATAYDPVAAAA
-1047 KNGRKAWILTRHDNV
+1047 KTGLKAWILTRHVDV
-1062 QGELSTDLGAAAVQM
+1062 PVPPATLPSGDVVGENSTDLGDAAVQM

-1106 RNIAQLGTTGR
+1106 RNIAQLGSTGR

-1247 QASLNTVVK
+1247 QASLNTVLK
-1256 AGQPAAPKVTLIPYI
+1256 AGEPAAPKVTLTPYV
-1271 GVSFASTDVDAFSEA
+1271 GVSFASTSVDAFSEA

-1333 SGQTAMTAEFANDG
+1333 SGQTEMRAEFANDG

-1354 IHTDGFGAN
+1354 IHTDGLGAN

-1371 RQQLGDKASLGLSYD
+1371 RQQLGEKASLGLSYD

>member
-1 MGEISSLMTVKYCS
+1 
-15 IKMNNRINRTLLIAA
+15 MNNRINRTLLVAA
-30 AMLGA
+30 ALLGA
-35 SSSPKAYDIYSN
+35 TAQSKAYDIYNLSN
-47 LANWNYSQP
+47 DWNYSDP
-56 NFTYGYSVGDGYTG
+56 FSGNGGTAGGNLNFTYYGITL
-70 REYRNLTAD
+70 NTLLTD
-79 RYNVNE
+79 
-85 RDLVNAGVYRG
+85 AGVYRG
-96 LAGSFGWNGNE
+96 AFGQFNWSNNVFGVPADNADYAAGSIGTNDANTGGFD
-107 YNGGGSAFAFGV
+107 YAYDFQSNGG
-119 LETGITA
+119 
-126 DNGTFDGNG
+126 
-135 NDFDVASGY
+135 VAS
-144 YADGTYNFDS
+144 GTYNFDS
-154 RDTSTNL
+154 GTNVAESTNI
-161 AIGHTSYGFYT
+161 AIGQRYAGVFSQANGDYSIPFYQ
-172 ELGGNYF
+172 EV
-179 GASTNGTL
+179 
-187 TVYERT
+187 TVYERNV
-193 FQVARTGDGS
+193 QVARTGSGDF
-203 NGALDFSAFESDNSE
+203 GANAFSAFQSDNSL
-218 TLSGTYYGA
+218 TLSGTYYNG
-227 TIVGRNVLPF
+227 TTFIGRNVLPV
-237 ASEPF
+237 AVEYSESANSLF
-242 AGEGAGVGTDL
+242 
-253 VGSVVKLGDIA
+253 GSVVKLGDIA
-264 LGFLESEGLYAK
+264 LGFFGSEGLYAK

-293 TIYIRDGEITTN
+293 TIYIRDGEITSN
-305 IYTQYYAPGTL
+305 VYTQTYAPGTL
-316 DEAGS
+316 NEAGT
-321 LAIEAGILSVRNYF
+321 LGIEAGILSVRNYF
-335 AQDMVALDRQTLG
+335 AQDMVATYGQTLG

-354 NNTRLIL
+354 NNTRMIL
-361 TGSGYGYGFDGEGGG
+361 TGSGYGFGFDAEGGFG
-376 FDPLVDGSGALRSIT
+376 VDPTEGSGALRSIT

-396 NGNISIVSNGGP
+396 NGNISIVAEEGP
-408 LDGAVIGVDTGAT
+408 LEGAVIGIDTGAT
-421 LVINGNINGLN
+421 LVINGTINGLN
-432 NIVSDGGAS
+432 NLISDGGAN

-461 DVWKDGAGELLLT
+461 DVYKDGAGELLVT
-474 ASNLFSGD
+474 ASNLFTGD
-482 VNVAGGSLRITNSG
+482 VVVGGGSVRINNSG

-517 ANGLSLVDD
+517 ASGLSLVDD

-543 KTGANVTT
+543 KTGTNVTT
-551 GNLWVD
+551 GNLWID
-557 SVGGGN
+557 SVGGDD

-572 SSSLTVAGLRTNG
+572 SSSLTVANLRTNG
-585 SYDTFTIDVGGADLT
+585 SYDTFTIDVGGTGAT
-600 SGSFTVS
+600 EGSFLVA
-607 GTTGSLDVI
+607 GNTGSLDVI
-616 VKNGTGLA
+616 IKNGTGLA

-630 NDVDTITVNAGK
+630 NDIDTITVNAGK

-652 LAPFATSFD
+652 LDPFETAFD
-661 KDGVGVF
+661 KYGVGVL
-668 EVRGSHFYQGW
+668 EIRGSHFYQGW

-687 LFGNVTLDGS
+687 LFGNVTLDGN
-697 LTDGDFDLGDS
+697 LADGDFDIGDS
-708 GDVTSATL
+708 EAVTSATL
-716 NVESGATL
+716 NIESGATL
-724 THISAE
+724 THISDDGE
-730 GGDPAANTNGFDI
+730 GDAAANTNGFDI

-764 DLDDNGTVSV
+764 DLDDTGTVSV

-802 NLDAD
+802 NIDAD
-807 SDADIVINAA
+807 STADVVINAA
-817 DVVNAFARGQVTGNA
+817 DVVNEYARGQVTGNA
-832 VISDDATL
+832 TISDSATL

-867 LNQNNATIA
+867 LIQSNATIS

-919 IIVSNALL
+919 ITVSNALP
-927 VDYSTIRFV
+927 VDYSTIRFI

-969 ATVTAAFDRVLFN
+969 ATVTGANDRVLFY

-1002 GKNRNQR
+1002 AKNRNQR

-1027 GGELPQ
+1027 IGELPQ

-1047 KNGRKAWILTRHDNV
+1047 KTGLKAWILTRHDNV
-1062 QGELSTDLGAAAVQM
+1062 LGEVSTDLGDAAVQM

-1106 RNIAQLGTTGR
+1106 RNIAQLGSTGR

-1247 QASLNTVVK
+1247 QASLNTVLK
-1256 AGQPAAPKVTLIPYI
+1256 AGEPAAPKVTLTPYV
-1271 GVSFASTDVDAFSEA
+1271 GVSFASTSVDAFSEA

-1333 SGQTAMTAEFANDG
+1333 SGQTEMRAEFANDG

-1354 IHTDGFGAN
+1354 IHTDGLGAN
-1363 IFRLGVGV
+1363 IFRLGVGI
-1371 RQQLGDKASLGLSYD
+1371 RQQLGEKASLGLSYD

>member
-1 MGEISSLMTVKYCS
+1 
-15 IKMNNRINRTLLIAA
+15 MNNRINRTLLIAA
-30 AMLGA
+30 ALLGA
-35 SSSPKAYDIYSN
+35 SSSSKAYD
-47 LANWNYSQP
+47 
-56 NFTYGYSVGDGYTG
+56 
-70 REYRNLTAD
+70 
-79 RYNVNE
+79 
-85 RDLVNAGVYRG
+85 
-96 LAGSFGWNGNE
+96 
-107 YNGGGSAFAFGV
+107 
-119 LETGITA
+119 
-126 DNGTFDGNG
+126 FDG
-135 NDFDVASGY
+135 
-144 YADGTYNFDS
+144 
-154 RDTSTNL
+154 ST
-161 AIGHTSYGFYT
+161 G
-172 ELGGNYF
+172 
-179 GASTNGTL
+179 
-187 TVYERT
+187 T
-193 FQVARTGDGS
+193 FQVGRTS
-203 NGALDFSAFESDNSE
+203 IEVSSSAFEDINSE
-218 TLSGTYYGA
+218 TLSGTYYNG
-227 TIVGRNVLPF
+227 TTFIGLNVLPF
-237 ASEPF
+237 AT
-242 AGEGAGVGTDL
+242 AGAPTADL
-253 VGSVVKLGDIA
+253 AGSVVKLGDIA
-264 LGFLESEGLYAK
+264 LGFFDPESLYAE

-293 TIYIRDGEITTN
+293 TIYIRDGEITSN
-305 IYTQYYAPGTL
+305 IYTQTYAPGTL
-316 DEAGS
+316 DEAGF
-321 LAIEAGILSVRNYF
+321 LDIEAGILSVRNYF
-335 AQDMVALDRQTLG
+335 AQDMVATDGQTLG

-354 NNTRLIL
+354 NNTRMIL
-361 TGSGYGYGFDGEGGG
+361 TGFGYAYGFDGEGGPG
-376 FDPLVDGSGALRSIT
+376 PDSTEGIGALRSIT

-396 NGNISIVSNGGP
+396 NGNISIVAEEGP
-408 LDGAVIGVDTGAT
+408 LEGAIIGVDTGAT
-421 LVINGNINGLN
+421 LTINGTINGLN
-432 NIVSDGGAS
+432 DVDSDGGAI
-441 VYFGVDGSGTVNG
+441 VGFNAVGNATVNG
-454 RILAGIN
+454 RILAGIS
-461 DVWKDGAGELLLT
+461 DVYKVGAGELLVT
-474 ASNLFSGD
+474 ASNLFTGD
-482 VNVAGGSLRITNSG
+482 VNIQGGSVRITNSG

-503 QTYVGPG
+503 QTYVESG

-517 ANGLSLVDD
+517 ASGLSLVDD

-543 KTGANVTT
+543 KTGTNVTT
-551 GNLWVD
+551 GNLWID
-557 SVGGGN
+557 SVEDGVD

-585 SYDTFTIDVGGADLT
+585 SYDTFTIDVGGAGLT

-630 NDVDTITVNAGK
+630 NDVDDITVNAGK

-652 LAPFATSFD
+652 LAPFETGFD
-661 KDGVGVF
+661 KYGVGVL

-679 DILDGTAN
+679 DIRDGTAN
-687 LFGNVTLDGS
+687 LFGNVTLDGN
-697 LTDGDFDLGDS
+697 LADGDFDLGES
-708 GDVTSATL
+708 AAVTSATL
-716 NVESGATL
+716 NIESGATL
-724 THISAE
+724 THISDDGE
-730 GGDPAANTNGFDI
+730 GDPAANSSGFDI

-750 VKRGGVVQLNATEI
+750 VKRGGVVQLNAAEI

-791 VTVLAGGVVNT
+791 VTVLAGGVVNSDI
-802 NLDAD
+802 DAD
-807 SDADIVINAA
+807 GTADVVIDAA
-817 DVVNAFARGQVTGNA
+817 DVVNAYARGQVRGNA
-832 VISDDATL
+832 TISDSATL
-840 TVNGLLT
+840 TVNGLLGRNDSLAIT
-847 GNVTV
+847 VTV
-852 SDSGIVRGSGQVIGN
+852 SDSGIVRGSGEIRGN
-867 LNQNNATIA
+867 LIQSNATIS

-919 IIVSNALL
+919 ITVSNALPG
-927 VDYSTIRFV
+927 DYSTIRFI

-969 ATVTAAFDRVLFN
+969 ATVTGANDRVLFY

-1002 GKNRNQR
+1002 AKNRNQR

-1027 GGELPQ
+1027 TGEL
-1033 SFIDSAYDPVAAAA
+1033 SAEFIATAYDPVAAAA
-1047 KNGRKAWILTRHDNV
+1047 KTGLKAWILTRHVNV
-1062 QGELSTDLGAAAVQM
+1062 PVPPATLPSGDVVGENSTDLGDAAVQM

-1106 RNIAQLGTTGR
+1106 RNIAQLGSTGR

-1247 QASLNTVVK
+1247 QASLNTVLK
-1256 AGQPAAPKVTLIPYI
+1256 AGEPAAPKVTLTPYV
-1271 GVSFASTDVDAFSEA
+1271 GVSFASTSVDAFSEA

-1294 VDGFNRRSLVGEFGL
+1294 VEGFNRRSLVGEFGL

-1333 SGQTAMTAEFANDG
+1333 SGQTEMTAEFANDG

-1354 IHTDGFGAN
+1354 IHTDGLGAN

-1371 RQQLGDKASLGLSYD
+1371 RQQLGEKASLGLSYD

>member
-1 MGEISSLMTVKYCS
+1 
-15 IKMNNRINRTLLIAA
+15 MNNRINRTLLIAA
-30 AMLGA
+30 ALLGA
-35 SSSPKAYDIYSN
+35 SSSSKAYD
-47 LANWNYSQP
+47 
-56 NFTYGYSVGDGYTG
+56 
-70 REYRNLTAD
+70 
-79 RYNVNE
+79 
-85 RDLVNAGVYRG
+85 
-96 LAGSFGWNGNE
+96 
-107 YNGGGSAFAFGV
+107 
-119 LETGITA
+119 
-126 DNGTFDGNG
+126 FDG
-135 NDFDVASGY
+135 
-144 YADGTYNFDS
+144 
-154 RDTSTNL
+154 ST
-161 AIGHTSYGFYT
+161 G
-172 ELGGNYF
+172 
-179 GASTNGTL
+179 
-187 TVYERT
+187 T
-193 FQVARTGDGS
+193 FQVGRTS
-203 NGALDFSAFESDNSE
+203 IEVSSSAFEDINSE
-218 TLSGTYYGA
+218 TLSGTYYNG
-227 TIVGRNVLPF
+227 TTFIGLNVLPF
-237 ASEPF
+237 AT
-242 AGEGAGVGTDL
+242 AGAPTADL
-253 VGSVVKLGDIA
+253 AGSVVKLGDIA
-264 LGFLESEGLYAK
+264 LGFFDPESLYAE

-293 TIYIRDGEITTN
+293 TIYIRDGEITSN
-305 IYTQYYAPGTL
+305 IYTQTYAPGTL
-316 DEAGS
+316 DEAGF
-321 LAIEAGILSVRNYF
+321 LDIEAGILSVRNYF
-335 AQDMVALDRQTLG
+335 AQDMVATDGQTLG

-354 NNTRLIL
+354 NNTRMIL
-361 TGSGYGYGFDGEGGG
+361 TGFGYAYGFDGEGGPG
-376 FDPLVDGSGALRSIT
+376 PDSTEGIGALRSIT

-396 NGNISIVSNGGP
+396 NGNISIVAEEGP
-408 LDGAVIGVDTGAT
+408 LEGAIIGVDTGAT
-421 LVINGNINGLN
+421 LTINGTINGLN
-432 NIVSDGGAS
+432 DVDSDGGAI
-441 VYFGVDGSGTVNG
+441 VGFNTVGNATVNG
-454 RILAGIN
+454 RILAGIS
-461 DVWKDGAGELLLT
+461 DVFKVGAGELLVT
-474 ASNLFSGD
+474 ASNLFTGD
-482 VNVAGGSLRITNSG
+482 VNIIAGSARITNSG

-503 QTYVGPG
+503 QTYVESG

-517 ANGLSLVDD
+517 ASGLSLVDD

-543 KTGANVTT
+543 KTGTNVTT
-551 GNLWVD
+551 GNLWID
-557 SVGGGN
+557 SVEDGVD

-585 SYDTFTIDVGGADLT
+585 SYDTFTIDVGGAGLT

-630 NDVDTITVNAGK
+630 EDVDDITVNAGK

-652 LAPFATSFD
+652 LAPFETGFD
-661 KDGVGVF
+661 KYGVGVL

-679 DILDGTAN
+679 DIRDGTAN
-687 LFGNVTLDGS
+687 LFGNVTLDGN
-697 LTDGDFDLGDS
+697 LADGDFDLGES
-708 GDVTSATL
+708 AAVTSATL
-716 NVESGATL
+716 NIESGATL
-724 THISAE
+724 THISDDGE
-730 GGDPAANTNGFDI
+730 GDPAANSDGFDI

-750 VKRGGVVQLNATEI
+750 VKRGGVVQLNAAEI
-764 DLDDNGTVSV
+764 DLDDTGTVSV

-802 NLDAD
+802 NIDAD
-807 SDADIVINAA
+807 GTADVVIDAA
-817 DVVNAFARGQVTGNA
+817 DVVNAYARGQVRGNA
-832 VISDDATL
+832 TISDSATL
-840 TVNGLLT
+840 TVNGLLGRNDSLAIT
-847 GNVTV
+847 VTV
-852 SDSGIVRGSGQVIGN
+852 SDSGIVRGSGEIRGN
-867 LNQNNATIA
+867 LIQSNATIS

-919 IIVSNALL
+919 ITVSNVLL
-927 VDYSTIRFV
+927 VDYSTIQFT

-969 ATVTAAFDRVLFN
+969 ATVTGANDRVLFN

-1002 GKNRNQR
+1002 AKNRNQR

-1027 GGELPQ
+1027 TGEL
-1033 SFIDSAYDPVAAAA
+1033 SAEFIATAYDPVAAAA
-1047 KNGRKAWILTRHDNV
+1047 KTGLKAWILTRHVDV
-1062 QGELSTDLGAAAVQM
+1062 PVPPATLPSGDVVGENSTDLGDAAVQM

-1106 RNIAQLGTTGR
+1106 RNIAQLGSTGR

-1247 QASLNTVVK
+1247 QASLNTVLK
-1256 AGQPAAPKVTLIPYI
+1256 AGEPAAPKVTLTPYV
-1271 GVSFASTDVDAFSEA
+1271 GVSFASTSVDAFSEA

-1333 SGQTAMTAEFANDG
+1333 SGQTEMTAEFANDG

-1354 IHTDGFGAN
+1354 IHTDGLGAN

-1371 RQQLGDKASLGLSYD
+1371 RQQLGEKASLGLSYD

>member
-1 MGEISSLMTVKYCS
+1 
-15 IKMNNRINRTLLIAA
+15 MNNRINRTLLIAA
-30 AMLGA
+30 ALLGA
-35 SSSPKAYDIYSN
+35 SSSSKAYD
-47 LANWNYSQP
+47 
-56 NFTYGYSVGDGYTG
+56 
-70 REYRNLTAD
+70 
-79 RYNVNE
+79 
-85 RDLVNAGVYRG
+85 
-96 LAGSFGWNGNE
+96 
-107 YNGGGSAFAFGV
+107 
-119 LETGITA
+119 
-126 DNGTFDGNG
+126 FDG
-135 NDFDVASGY
+135 
-144 YADGTYNFDS
+144 
-154 RDTSTNL
+154 ST
-161 AIGHTSYGFYT
+161 G
-172 ELGGNYF
+172 
-179 GASTNGTL
+179 
-187 TVYERT
+187 T
-193 FQVARTGDGS
+193 FQVGRTS
-203 NGALDFSAFESDNSE
+203 IEVSSSAFEDINSE
-218 TLSGTYYGA
+218 TLSGTYYNG
-227 TIVGRNVLPF
+227 TTFIGLNVLPF
-237 ASEPF
+237 AT
-242 AGEGAGVGTDL
+242 AGAPTADL
-253 VGSVVKLGDIA
+253 AGSVVKLGDIA
-264 LGFLESEGLYAK
+264 LGFFDPESLYAE

-293 TIYIRDGEITTN
+293 TIYIRDGEITSN
-305 IYTQYYAPGTL
+305 IYTQTYAPGTL
-316 DEAGS
+316 DEAGF
-321 LAIEAGILSVRNYF
+321 LDIEAGILSVRNYF
-335 AQDMVALDRQTLG
+335 AQDMVATDGQTLG

-354 NNTRLIL
+354 NNTRMIL
-361 TGSGYGYGFDGEGGG
+361 TGFGYAYGFDGEGGPG
-376 FDPLVDGSGALRSIT
+376 PDSTEGIGALRSIT

-396 NGNISIVSNGGP
+396 NGNISIVAEEGP
-408 LDGAVIGVDTGAT
+408 LEGAIIGVDTGAT
-421 LVINGNINGLN
+421 LTINGTINGLN
-432 NIVSDGGAS
+432 DVDSDGGAI
-441 VYFGVDGSGTVNG
+441 VGFNTVGNATVNG
-454 RILAGIN
+454 RILAGIS
-461 DVWKDGAGELLLT
+461 DVFKVGAGELLVT
-474 ASNLFSGD
+474 ASNLFTGD
-482 VNVAGGSLRITNSG
+482 VNIQGGSVRITNSG

-503 QTYVGPG
+503 QTYVESG

-517 ANGLSLVDD
+517 ASGLSLVDD

-543 KTGANVTT
+543 KTGTNVTT
-551 GNLWVD
+551 GNLWID
-557 SVGGGN
+557 SVEDGVD

-585 SYDTFTIDVGGADLT
+585 SYDTFTIDVGGAGLT

-630 NDVDTITVNAGK
+630 EDVDDITVNAGK

-652 LAPFATSFD
+652 LAPFETGFD
-661 KDGVGVF
+661 KYGVGVL

-679 DILDGTAN
+679 DIRDGTAN
-687 LFGNVTLDGS
+687 LFGNVTLDGN
-697 LTDGDFDLGDS
+697 LADGDFDLGES
-708 GDVTSATL
+708 AAVTSATL
-716 NVESGATL
+716 NIESGATL
-724 THISAE
+724 THISDDGE
-730 GGDPAANTNGFDI
+730 GDPAANSDGFDI

-750 VKRGGVVQLNATEI
+750 VKRGGVVQLNAAEI

-802 NLDAD
+802 NIDAD
-807 SDADIVINAA
+807 GTADVVIDAA
-817 DVVNAFARGQVTGNA
+817 DVVNAYARGQVRGNA
-832 VISDDATL
+832 TISDSATL
-840 TVNGLLT
+840 TVNGLLGRNDSLAIT
-847 GNVTV
+847 VTV
-852 SDSGIVRGSGQVIGN
+852 SDSGIVRGSGEIRGN
-867 LNQNNATIA
+867 LIQSNATIS

-919 IIVSNALL
+919 ITVSNALP
-927 VDYSTIRFV
+927 VDYSTIRFI

-969 ATVTAAFDRVLFN
+969 ATVTGANDRVLFY

-1002 GKNRNQR
+1002 AKNRNQR

-1027 GGELPQ
+1027 TGEL
-1033 SFIDSAYDPVAAAA
+1033 SAEFIATAYDPVAAAA
-1047 KNGRKAWILTRHDNV
+1047 KTGLKAWILTRHVDV
-1062 QGELSTDLGAAAVQM
+1062 PVPPATLPSGDVVGENSTDLGDAAVQM

-1106 RNIAQLGTTGR
+1106 RNIAQLGSTGR

-1247 QASLNTVVK
+1247 QASLNTVLK
-1256 AGQPAAPKVTLIPYI
+1256 AGEPAAPKVTLTPYV
-1271 GVSFASTDVDAFSEA
+1271 GVSFASTSVDAFSEA

-1333 SGQTAMTAEFANDG
+1333 SGQTEMRAEFANDG

-1354 IHTDGFGAN
+1354 IHTDGLGAN

-1371 RQQLGDKASLGLSYD
+1371 RQQLGEKASLGLSYD